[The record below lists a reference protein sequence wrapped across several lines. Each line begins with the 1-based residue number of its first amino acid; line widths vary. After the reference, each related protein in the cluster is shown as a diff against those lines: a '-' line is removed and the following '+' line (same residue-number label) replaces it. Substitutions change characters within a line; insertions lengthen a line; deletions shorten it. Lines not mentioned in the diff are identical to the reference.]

1 MESSQHG
8 SPPPIIS
15 FVGKSDS
22 GKTTFLEKLL
32 PVLKRR
38 GYKAGVVKHDV
49 HGFDID
55 HPGKDSHRL
64 KSAGAYATIIS
75 SPFKIAMVKDTA
87 EDTQLVKI
95 AAGYLADC
103 DMVLTEGYKRESVCR
118 IEVSYSA
125 NTKEILCGEGECLA
139 FVADWKPETSAP
151 VFGLDD
157 AEGVADFIEKTF
169 FPDRAG
175 GGGKS

>member
-1 MESSQHG
+1 MESKNQS
-8 SPPPIIS
+8 SSPPIIS

-32 PVLKRR
+32 PELKKR

-75 SPFKIAMVKDTA
+75 SPFKIAMVKDVEQDTA
-87 EDTQLVKI
+87 LVNI
-95 AAGYLADC
+95 AADYLADC
-103 DMVLTEGYKRESVCR
+103 DIALTEGYKRESVCR

-125 NTKEILCGEGECLA
+125 NTKEILCGEGECIA
-139 FVADWKPETSAP
+139 FVADWTPETTAP

-157 AEGVADFIEKTF
+157 AAGVADFIEKTF
-169 FPDRAG
+169 FPDRL
-175 GGGKS
+175 KRT